1 MREYELLYITH
12 ADYDEE
18 QIAAV
23 ISRYNDVITNGSG
36 IVKSAEKWG
45 KRRLAYE
52 IKDCREGLYILTY
65 LEAPKEVAAEI
76 DRLMKID
83 QDILRHMITR
93 LDNIKLKKRTPRQ
106 PLRRNPEPLRVEPTP
121 EAPAKVTKE
130 APESAPAEASVTAG
144 QAVPQESIEPK

>member
-1 MREYELLYITH
+1 MREYELLFITH

-18 QIAAV
+18 QITAV
-23 ISRYNDVITNGSG
+23 ISRYNDVITHGSG

-52 IKDCREGLYILTY
+52 IRDFREGLYILTY
-65 LEAPKEVAAEI
+65 FDAPKEVAAEI

-93 LDNIKLKKRTPRQ
+93 LDNVKLKKRTPRQ
-106 PLRRNPEPLRVEPTP
+106 PLRRGPEPLRVEPAAETPTRVVKQAP
-121 EAPAKVTKE
+121 EAKG
-130 APESAPAEASVTAG
+130 AEATVTEE
-144 QAVPQESIEPK
+144 QAVPQEPSQLK